1 MTGLALWTKFF
12 TLVKSITGD
21 VDVTGKG
28 TLQEQID
35 NCFTYA
41 SNGKKAIAAAIT
53 GKGVST
59 ASDAAYSTM
68 ADNIAQIKTTPTLQA
83 KSATL
88 STSAQTIKPDSGY
101 DGLSQVAVPAVTG
114 NAGTGD
120 VLSGKTFNSASAG
133 IAKIGTLADKTGT
146 ADYSA
151 TASLDATNSRLKM
164 QIPATGKF
172 STGNY
177 LYAAYSTLA
186 SLIGLTAAKLV
197 KGNTIL
203 GITGNSNNMD
213 TSGGDATA
221 AQILSGKKACS
232 KGSLITG
239 TMANK
244 SGVTVDAGVTQDD
257 DYTYLAIPANGYYNT
272 SSKLRA
278 PNSDLDKTKAISM
291 EGFTTGGYGGS
302 NGSAQYASGVLT
314 IVANG
319 NSSTG
324 RRQTAMLSAP
334 IDLTDVDCLLVETE
348 RTNLLNTV
356 TFAISVDMLTLTT
369 VSPNTG
375 IASDTVDFLIGNSN
389 GDDKRKSAMLAIST
403 KKLSGLYYVYFGIN
417 TGNSESGRAGTAQ
430 FSNLR
435 AVYG

>member
-1 MTGLALWTKFF
+1 MTGLELWTKFF

-28 TLQEQID
+28 PLQEQID

-41 SNGKKAIAAAIT
+41 SNGKKAIASAIT

-59 ASDAAYSTM
+59 AADATYDTM
-68 ADNIAQIKTTPTLQA
+68 AGNISKIKTTPTLQA
-83 KSATL
+83 KSAAL

-101 DGLSQVAVPAVTG
+101 DGLSQVSIPAVTG

-133 IAKIGTLADKTGT
+133 IAKTGAMADKTGT

-151 TASLDATNSRLKM
+151 TASLDATNKRLKM
-164 QIPATGKF
+164 QVPAGGKYG
-172 STGNY
+172 TGNY
-177 LYAAYSTLA
+177 LYAAYSTIA

-221 AQILSGKKACS
+221 AQILSGKKACA

-278 PNSDLDKTKAISM
+278 PNSDLRNNAVYGQYTIPQKYQWYDIDIGFKPDIVLFKQVGHNTYGVYYNNQISIDK
-291 EGFTTGGYGGS
+291 Y
-302 NGSAQYASGVLT
+302 QLGV
-314 IVANG
+314 A
-319 NSSTG
+319 
-324 RRQTAMLSAP
+324 
-334 IDLTDVDCLLVETE
+334 
-348 RTNLLNTV
+348 
-356 TFAISVDMLTLTT
+356 
-369 VSPNTG
+369 
-375 IASDTVDFLIGNSN
+375 
-389 GDDKRKSAMLAIST
+389 
-403 KKLSGLYYVYFGIN
+403 
-417 TGNSESGRAGTAQ
+417 TGNSANKELGT
-430 FSNLR
+430 SYNDEMSLR
-435 AVYG
+435 INDNGFGIIMDDYGYGINAIYMYIACKL

>member
-1 MTGLALWTKFF
+1 MTGLELWTKFF
-12 TLVKSITGD
+12 TLIKSITGD
-21 VDVTGKG
+21 VDVAAKG
-28 TLQEQID
+28 TLQEQIND
-35 NCFTYA
+35 CFTSA

-83 KSATL
+83 KSAAL

-101 DGLSQVAVPAVTG
+101 DGLSWVSVPAVTG

-120 VLSGKTFNSASAG
+120 VLSGKTFNSAYAG
-133 IAKIGTLADKTGT
+133 IAKTGTLADKTGT

-151 TASLDATNSRLKM
+151 TASLDATNKRIKM
-164 QIPATGKF
+164 QVPAGGKYG
-172 STGNY
+172 TGNY
-177 LYAAYSTLA
+177 LYAAYSAIA

-221 AQILSGKKACS
+221 AQILSGKKACV

-244 SGVTVDAGVTQDD
+244 SGVTVDAGGVTQDD

-278 PNSDLDKTKAISM
+278 PNSDLRNNAVYGQYTIPQKYQWYDIDIGFKPDIVLFKQVGHNTYGVYYNNQISIDK
-291 EGFTTGGYGGS
+291 Y
-302 NGSAQYASGVLT
+302 QLGV
-314 IVANG
+314 A
-319 NSSTG
+319 
-324 RRQTAMLSAP
+324 
-334 IDLTDVDCLLVETE
+334 
-348 RTNLLNTV
+348 
-356 TFAISVDMLTLTT
+356 
-369 VSPNTG
+369 
-375 IASDTVDFLIGNSN
+375 
-389 GDDKRKSAMLAIST
+389 
-403 KKLSGLYYVYFGIN
+403 
-417 TGNSESGRAGTAQ
+417 TGNSANKELGT
-430 FSNLR
+430 SYNDEMSLR
-435 AVYG
+435 INDNGFGIIMDDYGYGINATYMYIACKL

>member
-1 MTGLALWTKFF
+1 MTGLELWTKFF
-12 TLVKSITGD
+12 TLVKSLTGD
-21 VDVTGKG
+21 VDVAGKG

-41 SNGKKAIAAAIT
+41 SNGKKAIASAIT

-59 ASDAAYSTM
+59 AADATYDTM
-68 ADNIAQIKTTPTLQA
+68 AGNISKIKTTPTLQA
-83 KSATL
+83 KSAAL

-101 DGLSQVAVPAVTG
+101 DGLSQVSIPAVTG

-133 IAKIGTLADKTGT
+133 IAKTGTLVDKTGT

-151 TASLDATNSRLKM
+151 TASLDATNKRLKM
-164 QIPATGKF
+164 QVPAGGKYG
-172 STGNY
+172 TGNY
-177 LYAAYSTLA
+177 LYAAYSTIA

-278 PNSDLDKTKAISM
+278 PNSDLSNTLESLWYTSGTSGATMNVTTTFTPTKKGKILLI
-291 EGFTTGGYGGS
+291 
-302 NGSAQYASGVLT
+302 LT
-314 IVANG
+314 IGSISENFRG
-319 NSSTG
+319 TSSTSG
-324 RRQTAMLSAP
+324 HNTCSCNVLSTSGSKA
-334 IDLTDVDCLLVETE
+334 CLQDQYMQPLISSSGADNENWAE
-348 RTNLLNTV
+348 RNFLFLFSSIANEE
-356 TFAISVDMLTLTT
+356 IT
-369 VSPNTG
+369 VSLYAHTNSAGHVWTG
-375 IASDTVDFLIGNSN
+375 KA
-389 GDDKRKSAMLAIST
+389 
-403 KKLSGLYYVYFGIN
+403 YYIY
-417 TGNSESGRAGTAQ
+417 
-430 FSNLR
+430 
-435 AVYG
+435 

>member
-1 MTGLALWTKFF
+1 MTGLELWTKFF

-146 ADYSA
+146 TDYSA

-221 AQILSGKKACS
+221 AQILSGKKAYV

-244 SGVTVDAGVTQDD
+244 SGVTVDAGAVAQDD
-257 DYTYLAIPANGYYNT
+257 DYTYLDIPTAGYYNT
-272 SSKLRA
+272 SSKLRTL
-278 PNSDLDKTKAISM
+278 NSDLR
-291 EGFTTGGYGGS
+291 S
-302 NGSAQYASGVLT
+302 N
-314 IVANG
+314 
-319 NSSTG
+319 
-324 RRQTAMLSAP
+324 
-334 IDLTDVDCLLVETE
+334 
-348 RTNLLNTV
+348 
-356 TFAISVDMLTLTT
+356 
-369 VSPNTG
+369 
-375 IASDTVDFLIGNSN
+375 
-389 GDDKRKSAMLAIST
+389 
-403 KKLSGLYYVYFGIN
+403 
-417 TGNSESGRAGTAQ
+417 
-430 FSNLR
+430 
-435 AVYG
+435 AVYGQYTIPQKYQWYDIDIGFKPDIVLFKQVGHNTYGVYYNNQISIDKYQLGVATLNSANKELGSYYNDELSLRISDNGFGIVMDDYGYGINATYMYIACKL